1 MSCTISSGLI
11 RSISL
16 VAGFTFSV
24 SSTLKTCVEAAFAFA
39 LSSILPTPLN
49 QYCAPPRFQDDPRAH
64 PIRINIPTSVG
75 ARVADEGLGGPL
87 WSPASCSPRSNLAG
101 TRSPPTPTDQPTPCL
116 ASQLR
121 LMPIG
126 RPCGRPDPMQMD
138 AQSYRVRAGL
148 APALACRS
156 AHAA

>member
-24 SSTLKTCVEAAFAFA
+24 SSTLKTCVGTAFAFA

-64 PIRINIPTSVG
+64 PIPITIRNPV
-75 ARVADEGLGGPL
+75 P
-87 WSPASCSPRSNLAG
+87 
-101 TRSPPTPTDQPTPCL
+101 L
-116 ASQLR
+116 AS
-121 LMPIG
+121 MSAEHDHPHPAG
-126 RPCGRPDPMQMD
+126 DPKSLHHPYGPADFLPSSPVQ
-138 AQSYRVRAGL
+138 VN
-148 APALACRS
+148 AP
-156 AHAA
+156 